1 MNTNSNFER
10 ISPRVI
16 NSLGENEIFVFGSN
30 LQGQHGGGAARA
42 AYEQFGAVWGQG
54 LGLQGKTYAIPTM
67 HGGIEEI
74 KPYVDEFIAFARV
87 HPELK
92 FLVTRIG
99 CGIAGFTDEEMAP
112 LFAEAS
118 SVENIFLPESFWKVL
133 SE

>member
-1 MNTNSNFER
+1 
-10 ISPRVI
+10 
-16 NSLGENEIFVFGSN
+16 
-30 LQGQHGGGAARA
+30 
-42 AYEQFGAVWGQG
+42 
-54 LGLQGKTYAIPTM
+54 M

-118 SVENIFLPESFWKVL
+118 SVENIFLLKVL
-133 SE
+133 EGTFRIKPNPYLSNTSGDVYHHVGSSRSRLTGAWAIACST

>member
-1 MNTNSNFER
+1 
-10 ISPRVI
+10 
-16 NSLGENEIFVFGSN
+16 
-30 LQGQHGGGAARA
+30 
-42 AYEQFGAVWGQG
+42 
-54 LGLQGKTYAIPTM
+54 M

-92 FLVTRIG
+92 FLVTHIG